1 MTRPPSAEGRILRW
15 PGCRNVRDL
24 GGLPTSWGGRVR
36 RGALVRSARPAAAT
50 LPALTGYGIRLVAD
64 LRLAAECAA
73 DPSPLAGAEGGGHG
87 PVPDGGQRSVPGGGE
102 GLVPGGEGWP
112 VWRRLPV
119 LRDEDAVLEEMGD
132 TLPEIYRRILDEGA
146 PLFAAALAALAQAP
160 PGGVLVHCH
169 SGKDRTGLVVA
180 LALSVA
186 GVPEDEIAADY
197 ALTAACL
204 SLDGH
209 LAALQGEAAR
219 ARSRRLFAEVTAAT
233 MAATLEH
240 LRGRHGGAE
249 AYLRDAGLS
258 PEDAR
263 LLRARLTGQ
272 GQTSTGPPLRQ

>member
-1 MTRPPSAEGRILRW
+1 MTGPHSAEGRILRW
-15 PGCRNVRDL
+15 AGCQNVRDL

-73 DPSPLAGAEGGGHG
+73 DPGPLARAEAGG
-87 PVPDGGQRSVPGGGE
+87 DGS
-102 GLVPGGEGWP
+102 VPGGEGLP
-112 VWRRLPV
+112 GWRRLPV

-209 LAALQGEAAR
+209 LAALPGEAAR

-258 PEDAR
+258 PDDVR
-263 LLRARLTGQ
+263 LLRARLTGR